1 MGIQFLSVK
10 CPECGA
16 NLSIENGRESAFCS
30 YCGAKVIVNN
40 ENEHIYRNIDE
51 ARIKEAETDRLIK
64 LKQLEMEEKESVS
77 QKVFIILWLAA
88 TAILLLIGIVG
99 MAIHNSGMGLC
110 ILLAMNVGCIGVL
123 VLLTKNKNKRRII
136 AGTNEAVISSA
147 MADNSNKNY
156 NSIAML
162 FRGAGFSNVKVVPLH
177 DLNVFNQM
185 KNGQVESVTIDGN
198 SEFEEGDVFSKN
210 ASVLITYHCR

>member
-77 QKVFIILWLAA
+77 RKVLIIVWLIA
-88 TAILLLIGIVG
+88 TAILLLLGIIGMSIN
-99 MAIHNSGMGLC
+99 NSGMGLC
-110 ILLAMNVGCIGVL
+110 IILAMNVGGWGAL
-123 VLLTKNKNKRRII
+123 FLFANKKNNRRII
-136 AGTNEAVISSA
+136 AGANEAVISSA

-156 NSIAML
+156 SSIAIL
-162 FRGAGFSNVKVVPLH
+162 FRGAGFSNVTVVPLH

-210 ASVLITYHCR
+210 ANVLITYHCR